1 MSRGAYYTQ
10 PRRALK
16 AALTRKNRELP
27 IKPMTKVAA
36 RRRAAVALA
45 CALLSLSA
53 CSGGS
58 QDEAAPKAK
67 LRAGAV
73 VADISPGT
81 NPYHEAFRR
90 PGWTKH
96 PCKVIPAIPCDLTEL
111 DLTLGD
117 DYAANLAADAGVWA
131 SYEPGKVY
139 WVPGTNLLLLTLRS
153 VAPVLCPAACNM
165 HDGYGGTDA
174 YHGIAT
180 SGAMAMACQDCY
192 VLVIQD
198 APTADG
204 AAVEHVATE
213 LPWVDFVASTTL
225 SGTGNP
231 GGVIDGTLWDWNL
244 LMPSYQQSTRD
255 LSASGRM
262 FFAATGNF
270 AAGGMMPDPIQGY
283 DYPPWVVAVGG
294 MAAGNPFPDAVEKTC
309 NAIDVL
315 SGVPAEML
323 GEFSQN
329 LPLGESIDGY
339 DIKSGTSYSAP
350 QLAARFGQALA
361 NVRSELGD
369 TRAPGALWAGK
380 ATGSGALADGEL
392 TAEEMRNAFA
402 ATARYVAPTDFNP
415 GCIAELAQ
423 RDPVL
428 SVVTP
433 KRPVT
438 ATPWVEMG
446 WGYVG
451 AEEAV
456 GAADVIL
463 GRSSA
468 GQKPAAAVTFMDGFM
483 AARAAVFPSPK
494 L

>member
-1 MSRGAYYTQ
+1 M
-10 PRRALK
+10 PIK
-16 AALTRKNRELP
+16 LTR
-27 IKPMTKVAA
+27 IAA
-36 RRRAAVALA
+36 RRRAAYALA
-45 CALLSLSA
+45 CALCL
-53 CSGGS
+53 CSCTGDSPGGV
-58 QDEAAPKAK
+58 AAPAKAK
-67 LRAGAV
+67 LTAGAV
-73 VADISPGT
+73 VADISVGT

-90 PGWTKH
+90 PGWTKP

-111 DLTLGD
+111 DLTLGE
-117 DYAANLAADAGVWA
+117 DYAANLAADAAVWA
-131 SYEPGKVY
+131 SYQPGKVY

-153 VAPVLCPAACNM
+153 VGPVLCPAGCNL

-180 SGAMAMACQDCY
+180 SGAMALACRDCY

-262 FFAATGNF
+262 FFAATGNY

-294 MAAGNPFPDAVEKTC
+294 MAARNPFPDGVEKDC
-309 NAIDVL
+309 NAIEAM
-315 SGVPAEML
+315 SGVPVEML

-329 LPLGESIDGY
+329 LPLAESIDGY
-339 DIKSGTSYSAP
+339 DVKSGTSYSAP

-392 TAEEMRNAFA
+392 TAEEMRGAFA
-402 ATARYVAPTDFNP
+402 AAARYVHPADFNA

-428 SVVTP
+428 SVVAP

-438 ATPWVEMG
+438 ATPWVDMG

-451 AEEAV
+451 AEEAA